1 MRILVGEGSC
11 GLAAGAGKVFSLLE
25 RRIAEEKLAV
35 ELDVTG
41 CIGNCYL
48 EPIVDVIDD
57 EGKKTTYVKVDEKIA
72 GQIIDGHIKK
82 NERVLENM
90 ISEEDMEAQN
100 KQIKVALKNCG
111 VINPENIDEYI
122 AVKGYEAAK
131 ECYLNKTPK
140 EVIEEIKISGL
151 RGRGGA
157 GFPTWFKWNAALA
170 SQDKPKYFVCNA
182 DEGDPGAFMDFPNV
196 HSGQYNSENAF

>member
-1 MRILVGEGSC
+1 MKILVGEGSC
-11 GLAAGAGKVFSLLE
+11 GLAAGAGKVFSYFE
-25 RRIAEEKLAV
+25 NRISEGNLAV

-57 EGKKTTYVKVDEKIA
+57 SGNKTTYVKVDEKIA
-72 GQIIDGHIKK
+72 AKIVDEHIR
-82 NERVLENM
+82 NNRASVENT
-90 ISEEDMEAQN
+90 ISQEDLEAQN
-100 KQIKVALKNCG
+100 RQIKIALKNCG
-111 VINPENIDEYI
+111 IINPENIDEYI
-122 AVKGYEAAK
+122 AVRGYEAARD
-131 ECYLNKTPK
+131 CYLNRTPK
-140 EVIEEIKISGL
+140 DVIEEIKKSGL

-182 DEGDPGAFMDFPNV
+182 DEGDPGAFMDRAVIEGDP
-196 HSGQYNSENAF
+196 HGLI

>member
-90 ISEEDMEAQN
+90 ISQEDMEAQN

-131 ECYLNKTPK
+131 E
-140 EVIEEIKISGL
+140 
-151 RGRGGA
+151 
-157 GFPTWFKWNAALA
+157 
-170 SQDKPKYFVCNA
+170 
-182 DEGDPGAFMDFPNV
+182 
-196 HSGQYNSENAF
+196 